1 MEHQLNEKYTNN
13 YYNKYLIY
21 KLILV
26 IIALMISTLY
36 IFISDFKNFVI
47 KISKK
52 IQIKPKIIAIS
63 YGNRKFQRQIQINK
77 LSALKIGKV
86 NEYYCYGPNDIDPE
100 FRYKNK
106 DILYRKRGNGY
117 WLWKPYFILKTL
129 KEKLNEGDY
138 LIYTDAGIMYMN
150 STRIII
156 DFLSKRKAEI
166 WAIQTHYIE
175 KKWTKRDAFIL
186 LGADMPFYT
195 ETAQYMA
202 GIQIYKK
209 SKFTENFLEEVL
221 YYSQDKR
228 IITDE
233 PNTLG
238 FNNYRGFR
246 ANRHDQT
253 VLSIM
258 IKKYGQA
265 SSGKTN
271 MNINQLRKTKIE
283 MPYIFCIYRR
293 KFFKNYK
300 DIRKKCINHYYIQN
314 QLYFNKKN

>member
-1 MEHQLNEKYTNN
+1 MKNTKN
-13 YYNKYLIY
+13 YYNKFLIY
-21 KLILV
+21 KFFIFIIELIIL
-26 IIALMISTLY
+26 TLY
-36 IFISDFKNFVI
+36 IFINDLKNFLKNKS
-47 KISKK
+47 KIL
-52 IQIKPKIIAIS
+52 QIKPKIIAIS
-63 YGNRKFQRQIQINK
+63 YGNKKYQRQLQINK
-77 LSALKIGKV
+77 KTALEIGKV
-86 NEYYCYGPNDIDPE
+86 NEYYSYGPNDIDPE
-100 FRYKNK
+100 FRDKNK
-106 DILYRKRGNGY
+106 DILFRKRGNGY

-138 LIYTDAGIMYMN
+138 LIYTDAGILYMN
-150 STRIII
+150 STSIII
-156 DFLSKRKAEI
+156 DFLTKRKAEI

-175 KKWTKRDAFIL
+175 KQYTKRDAFIL

-195 ETAQYMA
+195 ETPHYMA
-202 GIQIYKK
+202 GIQIYRK

-238 FNNYRGFR
+238 FNNYKGFKD
-246 ANRHDQT
+246 NRHDQT

-265 SSGKTN
+265 NSGKTN
-271 MNINQLRKTKIE
+271 LNVNQLKKQNNI

-293 KFFKNYK
+293 KFFKNYD
-300 DIRKKCINHYYIQN
+300 DIIKKCINIFYIQN
-314 QLYFNKKN
+314 KLYYNKIIL